1 MIVSI
6 KKRLSLIFTL
16 LVLCILIANNT
27 LHYILSKNKL
37 IEYNE
42 KEIALITQEVSYQVE
57 NAKEGSLYVENIIGR
72 ELRTA
77 SIAIKKSLPSKY
89 EDVTNEQLKAL
100 ADELMI
106 SHITLL
112 ARTQDDIIGVKS
124 SDPHEINMSTKEW
137 TYWHDAFQQ
146 LFSLSPVTVKEGLAL
161 PNYWTG
167 PIEIASSNP
176 DHTDKWGYYYDGS
189 SNFIIDPYLRDN
201 QVLDYEKRFG
211 PANVMDRF
219 TKKLD
224 GILEL
229 TVFNPKNFGQK
240 NSSVSING
248 NTYIKIAD
256 QPIWYGTYK
265 YRNQKTDAK
274 LIQTAIKTGKT
285 QSYIKEINGKDVRKT
300 LVPIRTGTAEPY
312 VIGVTYDYSIIEKEL
327 KNELLKHLLLSI
339 PFILIVLI
347 TSIVFSRSI
356 TKPIG
361 YIVEQV
367 NEIAQGNFGKKLVLK
382 RKDELGHLTQNV
394 NALSSFLKN
403 YVDDLKQ
410 SQEVIEFQAYHDPL
424 TGLPNRR
431 YFQEELHQRVA
442 NVKKTGS
449 IIALLFIDIDRFKDV
464 NDSLGHAKGDRLIKL
479 ISERIKGC
487 LPAKDSVLTR
497 QGGDEFVILFSNLD
511 LEKIK
516 EIAETIVAA
525 VKQPYSVEGNEV
537 YVSASCGMSVYP
549 THTEDLDELM
559 IYSDVSMYAAK
570 KQGGNKV
577 ILYDDVINKE
587 KKQRLRIETRLRKA
601 IENEEIEVY
610 YQPKINAQADV
621 ITGVEALLRWTDAEL
636 GFVRPDIFVSVAE
649 ETGLIHS
656 LWELAMRKACSQI
669 SKWNENRLEPL
680 SLAVN
685 FSAKQFQ
692 DPAYLVGRVREILS
706 ECQLAAQNFE
716 IEITE
721 STLFI
726 NSDETIKALESL
738 QEYGVSISI
747 DDFGTG
753 YSSLSYLKTLPI
765 NCLKIDRSFIQ
776 DIQED
781 YSDSEIAKA
790 VINLAQSLRLQVV
803 AEGVEQEYQKEFL
816 MKNNCYHMQGYLF
829 SKPVCKEE
837 LERLLLNINEQK
849 TYS

>member
-1 MIVSI
+1 MSI

-27 LHYILSKNKL
+27 LHYILSKHKL

-42 KEIALITQEVSYQVE
+42 KEIALITEEVSFQVE

-77 SIAIKKSLPSKY
+77 SIAVKKSLPSKY

-106 SHITLL
+106 SHITLM

-137 TYWHDAFQQ
+137 GYWHDAFQQ
-146 LFSLSPVTVKEGLAL
+146 LFSLSPITVKEGVVL

-167 PIEIASSNP
+167 PVEVSSSNP

-189 SNFIIDPYLRDN
+189 SNFIINPYLRDN
-201 QVLDYEKRFG
+201 QVLEYEELFG
-211 PANVMDRF
+211 PANVMERF
-219 TKKLD
+219 TKELE
-224 GILEL
+224 GVLEL
-229 TVFNPKNFGQK
+229 TVFNPEKFGQK
-240 NSSVSING
+240 SRIINKNG
-248 NTYIKIAD
+248 RSYIRIAD
-256 QPIWYGTYK
+256 QPIWYGTYD
-265 YRNQKTDAK
+265 YQNQKTDAK
-274 LIQTAIKTGKT
+274 LIQAVAKTGKT
-285 QSYIKEINGKDVRKT
+285 QSYIEEVNGKKVRKT
-300 LVPIRTGTAEPY
+300 LVPIQEGNAEPY

-327 KNELLKHLLLSI
+327 KDELLKHLLLSI
-339 PFILIVLI
+339 PFVLIVLV
-347 TSIVFSRSI
+347 TSLVFSRSI

-431 YFQEELHQRVA
+431 YFQEELNQRVESA
-442 NVKKTGS
+442 KETGN

-464 NDSLGHAKGDRLIKL
+464 NDSLGHAKGDRLVQL
-479 ISERIKGC
+479 ISERIKGY
-487 LPAKDSVLTR
+487 LPARDSVLTR

-511 LEKIK
+511 LETIK
-516 EIAETIVAA
+516 ETAETIVAA
-525 VKQPYSVEGNEV
+525 IKQPYSIEGNEV
-537 YVSASCGMSVYP
+537 YVSASGGMSLYP
-549 THTEDLDELM
+549 THTEDLDTLM
-559 IYSDVSMYAAK
+559 VYSDVAMYAAK

-577 ILYDDVINKE
+577 ILYNDVINKE
-587 KKQRLRIETRLRKA
+587 KKKRLCIEKRLRKA
-601 IENEEIEVY
+601 IEKEEIEVY
-610 YQPKINAQADV
+610 YQPKTNAQANV
-621 ITGVEALLRWTDAEL
+621 ITGVEALARWTDAEL
-636 GFVRPDIFVSVAE
+636 GFVQPDIFVSVAE

-656 LWELAMRKACSQI
+656 LWELTMRKACSQI

-680 SLAVN
+680 NLSVN

-692 DPAYLVGRVREILS
+692 DPAYLVERVKKILT
-706 ECQLAAQNFE
+706 ECQLAPQHFE

-721 STLFI
+721 STLFV
-726 NSDETIKALESL
+726 NSDETIRALESL

-781 YSDSEIAKA
+781 YSNSEIAETI
-790 VINLAQSLRLQVV
+790 INLAQSLRLQVV
-803 AEGVEQEYQKEFL
+803 AEGVEEEYQKEFL
-816 MKNNCYHMQGYLF
+816 MENNCYHMQGYLF

-837 LERLLLNINEQK
+837 LEQLLVNIN
-849 TYS
+849 

>member
-1 MIVSI
+1 M
-6 KKRLSLIFTL
+6 
-16 LVLCILIANNT
+16 
-27 LHYILSKNKL
+27 HYILSKHKL

-42 KEIALITQEVSYQVE
+42 KEIALITEEVSFQVE

-77 SIAIKKSLPSKY
+77 SIAVKKSLPSKY

-106 SHITLL
+106 SHITLM

-137 TYWHDAFQQ
+137 GYWHDAFQQ
-146 LFSLSPVTVKEGLAL
+146 LFSLSPITVKEGVVL

-167 PIEIASSNP
+167 PVEVSSSNP

-189 SNFIIDPYLRDN
+189 SNFIINPYLRDN
-201 QVLDYEKRFG
+201 QVLEYEELFG
-211 PANVMDRF
+211 PANVMERF
-219 TKKLD
+219 TKELE
-224 GILEL
+224 GVLEL
-229 TVFNPKNFGQK
+229 TVFNPEKFGQK
-240 NSSVSING
+240 SRIINKNG
-248 NTYIKIAD
+248 RSYIRIAD
-256 QPIWYGTYK
+256 QPIWYGTYD
-265 YRNQKTDAK
+265 YQNQKTDAK
-274 LIQTAIKTGKT
+274 LIQAVAKTGKT
-285 QSYIKEINGKDVRKT
+285 QSYIEEVNGKKVRKT
-300 LVPIRTGTAEPY
+300 LVPIQEGNAEPY

-327 KNELLKHLLLSI
+327 KDELLKHLLLSI
-339 PFILIVLI
+339 PFVLIVLV
-347 TSIVFSRSI
+347 TSLVFSRSI

-431 YFQEELHQRVA
+431 YFQEELNQRVKSA
-442 NVKKTGS
+442 KETGN
-449 IIALLFIDIDRFKDV
+449 IIALLFIDIDRFKDI
-464 NDSLGHAKGDRLIKL
+464 NDSLGHAKGDRLVQL
-479 ISERIKGC
+479 ISERIKGY
-487 LPAKDSVLTR
+487 LPARDSVLTR

-511 LEKIK
+511 LETIK
-516 EIAETIVAA
+516 ETAETIVAA
-525 VKQPYSVEGNEV
+525 IKQPYSIEGNEV
-537 YVSASCGMSVYP
+537 YVSASGGMSLYP
-549 THTEDLDELM
+549 THTEDLDTLM
-559 IYSDVSMYAAK
+559 VYSDVAMYAAK

-577 ILYDDVINKE
+577 ILYNDVINKE
-587 KKQRLRIETRLRKA
+587 KKKRLCIEKRLRKA
-601 IENEEIEVY
+601 IEKEEIEVY
-610 YQPKINAQADV
+610 YQPKTNAQANV
-621 ITGVEALLRWTDAEL
+621 ITGVEALARWTDAEL

-656 LWELAMRKACSQI
+656 LWELTMRKACSQI

-680 SLAVN
+680 NLSVN

-692 DPAYLVGRVREILS
+692 DPAYLVERVKKILT
-706 ECQLAAQNFE
+706 ECQLAPQHFE

-721 STLFI
+721 STLFV
-726 NSDETIKALESL
+726 NSDETIRALESL

-781 YSDSEIAKA
+781 YSNSEIAETI
-790 VINLAQSLRLQVV
+790 INLAQSLRLQVV
-803 AEGVEQEYQKEFL
+803 AEGVEEEYQKEFL
-816 MKNNCYHMQGYLF
+816 MENNCYHMQGYLF

-837 LERLLLNINEQK
+837 LEQLLVNIN
-849 TYS
+849 